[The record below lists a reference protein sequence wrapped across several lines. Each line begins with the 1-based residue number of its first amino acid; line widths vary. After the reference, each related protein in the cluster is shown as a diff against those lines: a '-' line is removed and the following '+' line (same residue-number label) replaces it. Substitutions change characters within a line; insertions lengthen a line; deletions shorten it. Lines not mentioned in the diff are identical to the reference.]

1 MFKIHLCN
9 CVELQFIYIHCYV
22 MSQVICPSSC
32 QKNFWLFQIFYFVL
46 FCITNNA
53 SMPFLCTYAMHENS
67 SIFEWNFWI
76 VEHENVQDYKRVPNC
91 YLKWLNQF
99 IAPPSR
105 QYFFFFFLQFSRFLS
120 VLCPMWR
127 NSYEH
132 FWIWIPDVGSGTFQ
146 KLAVLPK
153 LSFLI
158 YKVRGNLSTIPSA

>member
-67 SIFEWNFWI
+67 SILEWNFWI

-105 QYFFFFFLQFSRFLS
+105 QYFFFFFFTIFQIPKCSMPNVTQQLWAFLDMNSRCWLWDLS
-120 VLCPMWR
+120 KISCSP
-127 NSYEH
+127 
-132 FWIWIPDVGSGTFQ
+132 
-146 KLAVLPK
+146 
-153 LSFLI
+153 
-158 YKVRGNLSTIPSA
+158 